1 MPRGRSIPAMT
12 RAARF
17 FLHALALLPLL
28 LSGCGGGLYIGWGD
42 YGDDNA
48 PSVSIASG
56 QLSVAAGGTL
66 RVVAAASDNDSGIDE
81 VAFYRFDGSA
91 ATRLGSVGGPPYEW
105 DVFVP
110 ADGRTQVRVFARAR
124 DGAGNE
130 ADSTVLAVTVTP

>member
-1 MPRGRSIPAMT
+1 MT
-12 RAARF
+12 RVARRIVRLF
-17 FLHALALLPLL
+17 ALLPLL
-28 LSGCGGGLYIGWGD
+28 LAGCGGGLYIGWGD
-42 YGDDNA
+42 YGDYDQ
-48 PSVSIASG
+48 PSVSIAAG
-56 QLSVAAGGTL
+56 QTSVAAGGML

-91 ATRLGSVGGPPYEW
+91 ATRLGSDGSPPYEW

-130 ADSTVLAVTVTP
+130 ADSAVLAVTVTP